1 MSGMDPETIEI
12 RTESIQLDQFLK
24 WAGVV
29 TTGGEAKQRIARGEV
44 KVDGQVETRR
54 GRTLTPGPVVEVEGE
69 GRFRVASVE
78 G

>member
-1 MSGMDPETIEI
+1 MDVESIEI

-24 WAGVV
+24 WAGLVS
-29 TTGGEAKQRIARGEV
+29 TGGEAKQRIARGEV

-54 GRTLTPGPVVEVEGE
+54 GRTLKPGSIVEVEGE
-69 GRFRVASVE
+69 GAFKVTAGE